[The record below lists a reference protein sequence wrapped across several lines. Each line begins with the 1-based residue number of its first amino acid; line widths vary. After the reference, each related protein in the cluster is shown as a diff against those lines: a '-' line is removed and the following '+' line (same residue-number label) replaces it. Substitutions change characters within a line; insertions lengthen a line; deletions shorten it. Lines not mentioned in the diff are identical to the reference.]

1 MREEP
6 YPMSVPRSQR
16 GGEVVEPMV
25 STQWF
30 VTMRPLAELG
40 LEAVRS
46 GRITIVPERFTRV
59 YYNWLENIRDWCIS
73 RQLWWGHR
81 IPAWHCGACGRMTVS
96 RQDPDR
102 CATCGSDQIRQ
113 EEDVLDTW
121 FSSALWPFS
130 TLGWPE
136 QTADMARFFPTD
148 VMETGYDILFFWVA
162 RMVMASLLF
171 TNKVPF
177 HTVYLHGLIRDEQ
190 GRKVSKSLG
199 NAVDPV
205 ELMDAYGTDALRFT
219 LLTGS
224 TPGNDTNMSLSR
236 VESSRNFTNKL
247 WNAARFAIMSLERV
261 PREGAAEFGLADRW
275 IRSRLVEV
283 TETVNRLF
291 EGYQF
296 GEAGRQLYDFS
307 WGEFADWY
315 IEASK
320 VAINAGGGAAL
331 AAGQTLVLVLDRA
344 LRLLHPFIPFV
355 TEEVWQ
361 NLKGACAERPEL
373 APAGGWEEA
382 LIVARWPEAGGER
395 DGAAEADFGLLMEL
409 IRGIRN
415 ARAESGV
422 EPGRRI
428 TALMAAGKQAGML
441 AEQRELLAWLARLD
455 GETLAIERSLPAP
468 EGAVTVALGE
478 VSCYLPLAGM
488 VDLAEE
494 RGRLRRELAE
504 LDAQI
509 ERSAG
514 LLAGPFAARAPEAIV
529 ARERARL
536 GELRATRE
544 TVVQQLGTADDTG
557 G

>member
-1 MREEP
+1 M
-6 YPMSVPRSQR
+6 
-16 GGEVVEPMV
+16 
-25 STQWF
+25 
-30 VTMRPLAELG
+30 
-40 LEAVRS
+40 
-46 GRITIVPERFTRV
+46 
-59 YYNWLENIRDWCIS
+59 
-73 RQLWWGHR
+73 
-81 IPAWHCGACGRMTVS
+81 
-96 RQDPDR
+96 
-102 CATCGSDQIRQ
+102 
-113 EEDVLDTW
+113 
-121 FSSALWPFS
+121 
-130 TLGWPE
+130 
-136 QTADMARFFPTD
+136 
-148 VMETGYDILFFWVA
+148 
-162 RMVMASLLF
+162 
-171 TNKVPF
+171 
-177 HTVYLHGLIRDEQ
+177 
-190 GRKVSKSLG
+190 SKSLG
-199 NAVDPV
+199 NAVDPL
-205 ELMDAYGTDALRFT
+205 ELMDTYGTDALRFT

-224 TPGNDTNMSLSR
+224 TPGNDMNLSLSR
-236 VESSRNFTNKL
+236 VESSRNLTNKL
-247 WNAARFAIMSLERV
+247 WNAARFAIMSLDRV
-261 PREGAAEFGLADRW
+261 PREAAGEAKPWLVDRW
-275 IRSRLVEV
+275 ISSRLAEV
-283 TETVNRLF
+283 TETANRLF

-296 GEAGRQLYDFS
+296 GEAGRQLYDFF

-320 VAINAGGGAAL
+320 VAISAGGGAAL

-361 NLKGACAERPEL
+361 NLRGACADRPEL
-373 APAGGWEEA
+373 APTGGWEEA
-382 LIVARWPEAGGER
+382 LIIARWPEAGGER
-395 DGAAEADFGLLMEL
+395 DRAAEADFGLLMEL

-428 TALMAAGKQAGML
+428 TALMAAGKHAGML

-468 EGAVTVALGE
+468 EGAVTLALGE

-494 RGRLRRELAE
+494 RGRLQRELAE

-509 ERSAG
+509 ERSEG

-544 TVVQQLGTADDTG
+544 TVVQQLGTTDDTG